1 MSKKKI
7 KTKYY
12 LKQEGKVIEI
22 SHQEYSEFKKL
33 LKTQGKKYMCSDCR
47 VCDCEKI
54 KYTNINV
61 CDEVDLGLFINK
73 IYEIEVDGRK
83 RLVND
88 ETFDVYDC
96 KRFEPFKDVIIK
108 KENMIKHEILLI
120 DTEILQLE
128 DELSNKLDSEKE
140 TKLRKLKHLKE
151 DKLKLIHDDN
161 VLAKLKQQESILSY
175 NYNEETNKT
184 LKLTSDNK

>member
-140 TKLRKLKHLKE
+140 TKLRELKHLKE